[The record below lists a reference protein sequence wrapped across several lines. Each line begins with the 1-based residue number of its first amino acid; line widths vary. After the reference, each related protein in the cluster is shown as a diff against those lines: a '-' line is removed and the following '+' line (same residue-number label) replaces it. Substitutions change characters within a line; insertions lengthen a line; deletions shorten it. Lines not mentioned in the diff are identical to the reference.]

1 MNYPAAMNSI
11 LPIILASASPRR
23 ADLLRQAGIDFIA
36 MPADVDE
43 RCLPNEEPDNHVIRL
58 ATEKARVVADKFEHG
73 LVIGADTV
81 VVVDGRILGKPVDR
95 AEAVSMLRLL
105 SGRGHRVMTGLALAN
120 AGSREVLCHVEITD
134 VFFREL
140 GDREIDAYVNSGE
153 PMDKAGAYGIQEKGV
168 FFVRRVEGCY
178 NNVVGLPLFALGQ
191 MLGRGRGTV

>member
-36 MPADVDE
+36 IPADVDE
-43 RCLPNEEPDNHVIRL
+43 RVLSGEEPEAHVMRL
-58 ATEKARVVADKFEHG
+58 ATEKARVVAEKTGHG

-81 VVVDGRILGKPVDR
+81 VVIDGKILGKPVDR

-105 SGRGHRVMTGLALAN
+105 SGRGHRVMTGLTLAN
-120 AGSREVLCHVEITD
+120 VGSREVSCHVEVTD

-178 NNVVGLPLFALGQ
+178 NNVVGLPLFALGR
-191 MLGRGRGTV
+191 MLGMARETV